1 MITRMKKVLALV
13 LTVAMTVTLVACGNS
28 STDTTTSTTDTES
41 TESTETTASTYD
53 TLVVGTVALDGVFSP
68 FFYSSAYD
76 SQVGIDPVF
85 ANVCRLNPNG
95 ELVDDAGH
103 VEVEE
108 VTAEDGHTQY
118 LYTVSVQEGL
128 TFSDGEPVTIDD
140 VLFYYYVC
148 ADPTYDG
155 MATINTLDIVGMDE
169 YVNSSKFRWLAMAQA
184 GRDNTDFSL
193 WTEEE
198 QTAFWDVDLPAA
210 GAAFA
215 QEIVDYCVAAGLMED
230 NTDIA
235 LGASNWGYTL
245 EAGATTEDFWNAML
259 ENYGDDVKLTSDT
272 ETAGSSIASL
282 LDPKYSEV
290 IELAAV
296 DSISGIKKVDDY
308 TCTVLFDSAN
318 ISGDKQVAWIPIVPK
333 HYYDA
338 DFTKGD
344 LSKVKEKNTAPLGGG
359 PYVFQSYEN
368 NIVTLTA
375 NESYFKGCPQ
385 IPNLKF
391 QVVNENDKVDLVLNG
406 EIDITDPSASLEVI
420 ETLEA
425 NTDKA
430 SYSLVDNPGYGYIGI
445 NAERVS
451 DVNVRKGLMSLMNR
465 EPAIKSYYGD
475 LAHVIERPMT
485 PTLAEYPDDATPYY
499 TYDTAKALEY
509 FEAAGYSQ
517 VDGKLV
523 NAEGEQLSITVAI
536 GDASSHP
543 STPILTQM
551 ANDMATLGAEFIV
564 SDLEFNVLS
573 QEVQSGNVD
582 MWVMAW
588 GNSTDCDLTQI
599 FGSEG
604 GSNYQHYDSKIDA
617 LQAQILKT
625 VDFDERCKL
634 VAEELDLIMDAAVY
648 MPVYQRSNMEIYNET
663 TFDTT
668 SLPEETTT
676 YYNYT
681 AEYQNIRMK

>member
-1 MITRMKKVLALV
+1 MISRMKKVLALV
-13 LTVAMTVTLVACGNS
+13 LTVAMCGSLIACGSDNGESGNS
-28 STDTTTSTTDTES
+28 TADGST
-41 TESTETTASTYD
+41 STYD
-53 TLVVGTVALDGVFSP
+53 TLVIGTTQLDGVFNP
-68 FFYSSAYD
+68 FFATSSYD
-76 SQVGIDPVF
+76 IQVSVDPVF
-85 ANVCRLNPNG
+85 ANVCRLDKEG
-95 ELVDDAGH
+95 VLVDDAGH

-155 MATINTLDIVGMDE
+155 TATFNTLDIVGLDE
-169 YVNSSKFRWLAMAQA
+169 YINSAKMRWIAMSEA
-184 GRDNTDFSL
+184 GRDNTDFSF

-215 QEIVDYCVAAGLMED
+215 QEIVDYLVAAGAVED
-230 NTDIA
+230 ATDIA
-235 LGASNWGYTL
+235 AAAPNWGYAL
-245 EAGATTEDFWNAML
+245 EDGATTEDFWNAIL
-259 ENYGDDVKLTSDT
+259 ANYEDDVKAASDI
-272 ETAGSSIASL
+272 ETAGSSIGTL

-290 IELAAV
+290 LELADV
-296 DSISGIKKVDDY
+296 DTITGINKVDDY
-308 TCTVLFDSAN
+308 TCTVLFDSPN

-344 LSKVKEKNTAPLGGG
+344 LSKVKEKNSAPLGAGS
-359 PYVFQSYEN
+359 YVFQSYEN
-368 NIVTLTA
+368 NVVTLTA
-375 NESYFKGCPQ
+375 NESYFKGCPN
-385 IPNLKF
+385 IPTLKF
-391 QVVNENDKVDLVLNG
+391 QVVNENDKVDLVLGN
-406 EIDITDPSASLEVI
+406 EIDITDPAASLETVA
-420 ETLEA
+420 TLDENA
-425 NTDKA
+425 DKA
-430 SYSLVDNPGYGYIGI
+430 SYSLVDFPGYGYVGI
-445 NAERVS
+445 NAERIP

-465 EPAIKSYYGD
+465 EPAVESYYGD

-485 PTLAEYPDDATPYY
+485 PTVAEYPDDAEPYY

-509 FEAAGYSQ
+509 FTAAGYTN

-523 NAEGEQLSITVAI
+523 NADGEQLVVTVAI

-543 STPILTQM
+543 ATPIFTQM
-551 ANDMATLGAEFIV
+551 ANDMEAMGAQLIV

-582 MWVMAW
+582 MWCMAW

-599 FGSEG
+599 FGSQG
-604 GSNYQHYDSKIDA
+604 GSNYQHYYDPEIDA
-617 LQAQILKT
+617 IQAQILGT
-625 VDFDERCKL
+625 VDFNERAEL
-634 VAEELDLIMDAAVY
+634 VAQELDMIMDAAVY
-648 MPVYQRSNMEIYNET
+648 MPIYQRSNMEIYNEL

-676 YYNYT
+676 FYNYA
-681 AEYQNIRMK
+681 AEYQNLMMK